1 MSEEKTTNYRLL
13 PQELAGNP
21 LKLQELLSGEAVKVA
36 EHFKPRQW
44 EGGDEPVA
52 VARYASREFHELE
65 ARKLW
70 PKVWQFA
77 CRAEQVPE
85 PGDYF
90 VYDIVDKSV
99 LIVRGADRA
108 VRAFYNSCLH
118 RGRALKGNAAGTS
131 TELRCP
137 FHGFTWSLE
146 GDFKSMPCAW
156 DFKHLNAED
165 LKLPEL
171 RCESWNGFVFVN
183 FDDDAAPLLDHLGVI
198 PEHFAPYGLEHSCT
212 LVHVQKRIPC
222 NWKIGQEAFY
232 ESMHTRTTHP
242 QILTFIADVDSQ
254 YDVFDDNVSR
264 MATPSGVASTHLEG
278 VSEETVLHDNLAN
291 SGRMSAADVA
301 GIQLPPGSDAR
312 HFIGEMVR
320 KRFSQA
326 SGRDLSA
333 ATIAEL
339 QDAILYSLFPNV
351 QIWAGYFVNIVYRFI
366 PDGDNHDRCLLDM
379 RMLGRYPEGEPCPPA
394 PPVQFLDLE
403 DSFDKTTGLGPLA
416 NVFNQDMR
424 NLQHMTKGLKSS
436 RDGQVQLAHYQELRI
451 RHHHQTL
458 DKYLG
463 L

>member
-1 MSEEKTTNYRLL
+1 MTEETAYRYV
-13 PQELAGNP
+13 PQEQAGNP
-21 LKLQELLSGEAVKVA
+21 MKLQELLAGETAPVA
-36 EHFKPRQW
+36 PHFKPQEW
-44 EGGDEPVA
+44 KADDKPLSA
-52 VARYASREFHELE
+52 SRYTSREFHELE
-65 ARKLW
+65 TQKLW

-77 CRAEQVPE
+77 CRAEQLLN

-90 VYDIVDKSV
+90 VYDIISRSV
-99 LIVRGADRA
+99 LVVRGSDGEI
-108 VRAFYNSCLH
+108 RAFYNSCLH
-118 RGRALKGNAAGTS
+118 RGRALRHTPGNS

-146 GDFKSMPCAW
+146 GDFKSMPCTW
-156 DFKHLNAED
+156 DFKHLEPGN
-165 LKLPEL
+165 LKLPQL
-171 RCESWNGFVFVN
+171 RCETWSGFVFVN
-183 FDDDAAPLLDHLGVI
+183 FDDDAAPLKDHLGVI
-198 PEHFAPYGLEHSCT
+198 PEHFAPYGLERSCT

-222 NWKIGQEAFY
+222 NWKVGQEAFY

-278 VSEETVLHDNLAN
+278 VTEETVLHDNLAN

-301 GIQLPPGSDAR
+301 GIQLPPGGDAR

-366 PDGDNHDRCLLDM
+366 PDGDNHVQCLLDM
-379 RMLGRYPEGEPCPPA
+379 RMLGRYPEGQPCPPA
-394 PPVQFLDLE
+394 PAVQFLDID
-403 DSFDKTTGLGPLA
+403 DSFDKTEGLGPLA
-416 NVFNQDMR
+416 KVFNQDMN
-424 NLQHMTKGLKSS
+424 NLRYMTKGLKSS